1 MKKFRSMIFRGI
13 QSKIFLLVILSTLL
27 ITGNYLIFNNYQ
39 AKELSALTAETNR
52 TTQEAIVEISTETMH
67 NVMDQSLGRYT
78 ELQAFAADKML
89 EDLKDNVTMLGDY
102 AVRILHRPYEYAD
115 RTVNPPDP
123 ANQGIVSVQ
132 MVCEDED
139 HLPVSHTAGQLA
151 NMSDMLISMY
161 ESSEQINSCFIASP
175 EGWSYIVDD
184 RAGEKI
190 GEDGR
195 PVYIPVT
202 DRTWF
207 TQAAELGR
215 MTFTGVETDYFSGR
229 SGIICAVP
237 VYSGGELVAVVGADL
252 FLESIAEAADASS
265 DENSFMCIINENG
278 EVIYSPKN
286 EGVFSASSEDAQ
298 DLRNSEYTELA
309 SFVRNTFGDVHGVRL
324 VNVGNET
331 YYMAGSRM
339 KKTGWI
345 VISVVDVE
353 VTDRPAVLLKE
364 AYEGIQQEAV
374 ATYRNSVAATRRSN
388 ILMLVI
394 AFSVVTAAA
403 LFLGRRIVHPL
414 ETMTHRAGALAG
426 QDLQFMMDDAYRT
439 GDEIETLA
447 ESFAG
452 LSEKTMHYIEE
463 VKQATAEKERLGAE
477 MNMAASIQTSQ
488 LPSVFP
494 PYPDRKEFEL
504 YASMDPARE
513 VGGDFYDFFL
523 IDDDHLCLVMADVSG
538 KGIPAALFMMVSKIL
553 IKTRI
558 LNGESPGQ
566 ALANVNN
573 QLMEGNAA
581 EMFVTVWLAVLTIST
596 GKGIAANAGHEHPVL
611 RHAGEDYQL
620 VEYKHSPAIAAME
633 DMVFKEHEFEMHPG
647 DSLFVYTDGVPEAS
661 DKDNVLFG
669 SERLLKALNSSPD
682 SGAEE
687 TIAGVSRAI
696 ADFVGDAEQFDDITM
711 LCLRYNGPAGEQKG

>member
-1 MKKFRSMIFRGI
+1 
-13 QSKIFLLVILSTLL
+13 
-27 ITGNYLIFNNYQ
+27 
-39 AKELSALTAETNR
+39 
-52 TTQEAIVEISTETMH
+52 
-67 NVMDQSLGRYT
+67 
-78 ELQAFAADKML
+78 
-89 EDLKDNVTMLGDY
+89 
-102 AVRILHRPYEYAD
+102 
-115 RTVNPPDP
+115 
-123 ANQGIVSVQ
+123 
-132 MVCEDED
+132 
-139 HLPVSHTAGQLA
+139 
-151 NMSDMLISMY
+151 
-161 ESSEQINSCFIASP
+161 
-175 EGWSYIVDD
+175 
-184 RAGEKI
+184 
-190 GEDGR
+190 
-195 PVYIPVT
+195 
-202 DRTWF
+202 
-207 TQAAELGR
+207 
-215 MTFTGVETDYFSGR
+215 
-229 SGIICAVP
+229 
-237 VYSGGELVAVVGADL
+237 
-252 FLESIAEAADASS
+252 
-265 DENSFMCIINENG
+265 
-278 EVIYSPKN
+278 
-286 EGVFSASSEDAQ
+286 
-298 DLRNSEYTELA
+298 
-309 SFVRNTFGDVHGVRL
+309 
-324 VNVGNET
+324 
-331 YYMAGSRM
+331 
-339 KKTGWI
+339 
-345 VISVVDVE
+345 
-353 VTDRPAVLLKE
+353 
-364 AYEGIQQEAV
+364 
-374 ATYRNSVAATRRSN
+374 
-388 ILMLVI
+388 
-394 AFSVVTAAA
+394 
-403 LFLGRRIVHPL
+403 
-414 ETMTHRAGALAG
+414 
-426 QDLQFMMDDAYRT
+426 
-439 GDEIETLA
+439 
-447 ESFAG
+447 
-452 LSEKTMHYIEE
+452 
-463 VKQATAEKERLGAE
+463 
-477 MNMAASIQTSQ
+477 MAASIQTSQ